1 MNKGL
6 QPLQLRCLRVVFRS
20 IFFCADFLFA
30 FPCFSCVATRSYV
43 TNPKWILGFAIYV
56 FGNISNA
63 FALTFA
69 SQSIITPLN
78 SVNLVANTMLAP
90 IFLGETLRQ
99 SDVYATAL
107 IIAGCTVTVLFGS
120 HDDTVFTLH
129 DLITNM
135 QRTTFVAYA
144 TSVASV

>member
-1 MNKGL
+1 M
-6 QPLQLRCLRVVFRS
+6 
-20 IFFCADFLFA
+20 
-30 FPCFSCVATRSYV
+30 ATRSYV
-43 TNPKWILGFAIYV
+43 TNPKWLLGFVIYV
-56 FGNISNA
+56 FGNICNA

-78 SVNLVANTMLAP
+78 SVNLVSNTMLAP
-90 IFLGETLRQ
+90 IFLEETLSR

-120 HDDTVFTLH
+120 HEDTVFSLN
-129 DLITNM
+129 DLISNM

-144 TSVASV
+144 ASVASV